1 MSGRETARFV
11 AVWAV
16 GLLALGAL
24 GVLMGERDRVALS
37 ELPAAALGALVLAAG
52 VALLG
57 RRRDREGPP
66 ASVGAATLGL
76 GLTLAGAAAA
86 VGVWLLFIAAPVLAV
101 GLYALVTEGRA

>member
-1 MSGRETARFV
+1 MSGRETARFI

-24 GVLMGERDRVALS
+24 GLLMGERDRVALS

-57 RRRDREGPP
+57 RRRDGEGPP

-101 GLYALVTEGRA
+101 GLYALVTEGRP